1 MREYWLALVRG
12 HIVDGRIPMSTLL
25 DNNKPADR
33 NPRQAGILWLF
44 AITTTLVLALA
55 GFVGIVF

>member
-1 MREYWLALVRG
+1 
-12 HIVDGRIPMSTLL
+12 MSTWFGNHKT
-25 DNNKPADR
+25 DDR
-33 NPRQAGILWLF
+33 AKGGAGMLWLF

>member
-1 MREYWLALVRG
+1 
-12 HIVDGRIPMSTLL
+12 MSTSFC
-25 DNNKPADR
+25 NNKPAGR
-33 NPRQAGILWLF
+33 ARGAAGMLWLF

>member
-1 MREYWLALVRG
+1 
-12 HIVDGRIPMSTLL
+12 MSTML

-33 NPRQAGILWLF
+33 NPRQAGMLWLF

>member
-1 MREYWLALVRG
+1 
-12 HIVDGRIPMSTLL
+12 MSTSC
-25 DNNKPADR
+25 DNHKPADR
-33 NPRQAGILWLF
+33 ARGGAGMLWLF